1 MTAYK
6 SDQIALYCGR
16 FATVTARPVS
26 AGDQPAPEVLVRER
40 GIEALSV
47 SPESACALA
56 SALFEAAYRAEQ
68 PNIMT
73 L

>member
-6 SDQIALYCGR
+6 SDQIALDYGG

-26 AGDQPAPEVLVRER
+26 AGDQLTPEVLIRER

-47 SPESACALA
+47 SPESARALA
-56 SALFEAAYRAEQ
+56 SALLEAAERAEQ
-68 PNIMT
+68 P
-73 L
+73 